1 MSWRS
6 IRGHRL
12 RSALT
17 VLGIVI
23 GVATVIVFVTLGTS
37 LQADIV
43 GDVAGGQE
51 PVSFAWAGP
60 EDAGGGPGAGAQPVI
75 TASDVAA
82 IDATAG
88 VARALPRGTVE
99 TASLTRGG
107 DTIGWDELVAVPP
120 GFFESEDF
128 AEGRAYESG
137 AREVVLNRAAA
148 ALFAGNGT
156 VTIGG
161 RNVSAGAIRNASAAV
176 GDVSSADGNLSASD
190 LRNLTGET
198 NVTVDDRNVS
208 AENVR
213 NATVDGR
220 NLSIGN
226 RTVSIGDLRNA
237 TAGGNA
243 TAAGSGTPGGE
254 PSVVVRNR
262 SVTID
267 DGTVTFDDGTV
278 TLDDGT
284 VTLDDGTTVDSGN
297 GTVPAGG
304 VGREVA
310 VGNASIDSLLSITVA
325 DVRAVLAEDLE
336 GLTAADLR
344 NASLDGL
351 VEALLDDFR
360 ELLARGLRNAAAS
373 DAGGVSVGEAGRSG
387 GDSEGGSTEAT
398 PGSDRRDGS
407 GGGSSG
413 RDGTAANDATIEP
426 EGPMEPINDANR
438 PGGRATT
445 RDANATRDA
454 TATRDVTTRL
464 VGTTTAAANGSPPE
478 NGSGGEPEPVRSNG
492 TATTDATDEAGD
504 ANGTNASV
512 GDTLRIEFDDGRRVR
527 ARVVGIVGEVSG
539 PFGGFGGAPQF
550 YVPTDPF
557 YDTATTVPGEGRQR
571 VYPLLTVTATGFE
584 AVEPA
589 SERVESYLENDS
601 DARALKPD
609 AYVFNVRT
617 NEELLDQL
625 RELLGTLTDFV
636 VGIAGVSL
644 LVGSIGI
651 ANVMLVSVTER
662 TREIG
667 IMKATGARRRDVLQ
681 LFVAEAV
688 VLGVIGAVLGAI
700 VGAIGAA
707 ALTAYVEIP
716 LVLDPLLFVGAAA
729 VGIAVGVLAGIYPAW
744 RAARTDPI
752 DALRYE

>member
-6 IRGHRL
+6 IGDHRL

-37 LQADIV
+37 LQADII
-43 GDVAGGQE
+43 GDVAGGRE
-51 PVSFAWAGP
+51 PVAFAWAGP
-60 EDAGGGPGAGAQPVI
+60 EGAGSEPGAGAQPVI

-128 AEGRAYESG
+128 TEGRTYESG

-156 VTIGG
+156 VTIGE
-161 RNVSAGAIRNASAAV
+161 RNVSAGAIRNASAAI
-176 GDVSSADGNLSASD
+176 GNASSANENLSASD

-198 NVTVDDRNVS
+198 NVTVDGRTVS

-220 NLSIGN
+220 NLSIDD
-226 RTVSIGDLRNA
+226 RTVSIGDFRNA

-243 TAAGSGTPGGE
+243 TAAGSGTTGGE
-254 PSVVVRNR
+254 PSVVVGNR

-267 DGTVTFDDGTV
+267 DGTVTFDDGT
-278 TLDDGT
+278 
-284 VTLDDGTTVDSGN
+284 TVDRGN
-297 GTVPAGG
+297 ETVPAGG

-310 VGNASIDSLLSITVA
+310 VGNAS
-325 DVRAVLAEDLE
+325 R
-336 GLTAADLR
+336 G
-344 NASLDGL
+344 GL
-351 VEALLDDFR
+351 VKTLLDDPR
-360 ELLARGLRNAAAS
+360 ALLAHGLRNAAS
-373 DAGGVSVGEAGRSG
+373 DAGGVWVGEAGGSG
-387 GDSEGGSTEAT
+387 GDSEGDSTEAI

-407 GGGSSG
+407 AGGSSG
-413 RDGTAANDATIEP
+413 RDGTAANDAPIEP
-426 EGPMEPINDANR
+426 GGPMEPINATNR

-454 TATRDVTTRL
+454 TRDVTARL

-478 NGSGGEPEPVRSNG
+478 NGPGGEPEPVRSNG
-492 TATTDATDEAGD
+492 AATIDGTDDAGD

-557 YDTATTVPGEGRQR
+557 YDTTTTVPGEGRQR

-625 RELLGTLTDFV
+625 RELLGTFTDFV

-707 ALTAYVEIP
+707 ALTAYVELP